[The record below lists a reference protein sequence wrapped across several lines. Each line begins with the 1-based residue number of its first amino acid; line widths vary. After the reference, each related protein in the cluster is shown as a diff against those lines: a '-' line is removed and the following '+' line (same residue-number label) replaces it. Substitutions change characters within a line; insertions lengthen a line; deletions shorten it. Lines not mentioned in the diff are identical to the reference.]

1 MPQSN
6 TSRAWRRFR
15 SSRSALFALGVVV
28 IWLLM
33 ALIGP
38 YLANSLPYRC
48 EYRGHT
54 VYPIFQPE
62 RLDSL
67 IDPYRIRT
75 FAEMRWDTMDVS
87 KVVWAPIPYDS
98 REYLGHKSLSPFAS
112 SQLTSEGEVL
122 AGRFRHHLG
131 TNREGRDILAIL
143 VLGSRD
149 ALLFALIAVGLSA
162 LIGLLIGSISGYLG
176 DQSWA
181 QSRGVVLGF
190 WSSLIPAW
198 FYGFYVRRYAIIMAD
213 GPAVI
218 GEFLLS
224 VLIFVLV
231 IVLFV
236 QFGRWLSRWAWWR
249 KPLWIPLDLLLLKLI
264 ELRESLPVIM
274 LVIALGSIFGR
285 NVWFFIICVGLIG
298 WTGVAR
304 LVRAEMLRIR
314 STDYI
319 QAAQSLGLSPWQ
331 IIRRHA
337 FPNALPPVMVVL
349 ILSLGN
355 AVLLESSLSFLDLIN
370 ENTSWGSLL
379 SNAREE
385 GFQNWWVILMPGIL
399 IFSVVLSIN
408 LLGERLRD
416 VWDPRTAE

>member
-1 MPQSN
+1 MPKPKP
-6 TSRAWRRFR
+6 SRAWRRFR

-28 IWLLM
+28 IWILM

-38 YLANSLPYRC
+38 YLANPLPYRC
-48 EYRGHT
+48 EYRGQT

-75 FAEMRWDTMDVS
+75 FEEMRWDTMAVQN
-87 KVVWAPIPYDS
+87 VLWALIPYGS
-98 REYLGHKSLSPFAS
+98 REYPSHKSLSPFAS
-112 SQLTSEGEVL
+112 PQITIKGVL
-122 AGRFRHHLG
+122 LEGRFRHHLG

-143 VLGSRD
+143 ILGSRD
-149 ALLFALIAVGLSA
+149 ALLFALIAVGLIA

-198 FYGFYVRRYAIIMAD
+198 FYGFYVRRYEITLAE

-218 GEFLLS
+218 GQFLIS
-224 VLIFVLV
+224 ALIFVLV

-249 KPLWIPLDLLLLKLI
+249 KPLWIPLDLLFLKLI

-298 WTGVAR
+298 WTGIAR

-314 STDYI
+314 QTDYI

-337 FPNALPPVMVVL
+337 LPNALPPVLVVL

-355 AVLLESSLSFLDLIN
+355 AVLLEASLCFSATAAAFL
-370 ENTSWGSLL
+370 
-379 SNAREE
+379 AR
-385 GFQNWWVILMPGIL
+385 
-399 IFSVVLSIN
+399 IF
-408 LLGERLRD
+408 
-416 VWDPRTAE
+416 